1 MKKETP
7 DLQHQI
13 ENSKQQ
19 HSMVCNEQLF
29 YQELRIAAEEAEK
42 EDNEEMDK

>member
-1 MKKETP
+1 MKKEPT
-7 DLQHQI
+7 DLQQQI
-13 ENSKQQ
+13 ESSKLQ

-42 EDNEEMDK
+42 EDNEEFDK